1 MRRKRTRSASTGSI
15 NDKCSYCSDFG
26 AIQLKYRSRFEILSN
41 ILKVAASNKA
51 SKTRLMYGAYLS
63 YTQIEE
69 YMDFVL
75 HQGLISQVSDTNLY
89 QLTEKGM
96 KYLNLSEEMSQMI
109 SPYMNEL
116 PLMVSPIKKMLQT
129 Q

>member
-1 MRRKRTRSASTGSI
+1 MGS
-15 NDKCSYCSDFG
+15 NPPWKNEFFDFG
-26 AIQLKYRSRFEILSN
+26 VLQLKYRSRFEILSN

-69 YMDFVL
+69 YLGFIL
-75 HQGLISQVSDTNLY
+75 QQGLISQVSDTNLY

-96 KYLNLSEEMSQMI
+96 QYLNLSEEISQ
-109 SPYMNEL
+109 L
-116 PLMVSPIKKMLQT
+116 LLAPILKGL
-129 Q
+129 